1 MKKTLFVTAAVVAL
15 TGASYAQ
22 DLTISGFVAFEAI
35 YGKNYDVNAKDVY
48 ECRVGTTGANCAGN
62 GRSIDDLD
70 YGVDGRL
77 NFDYS
82 NSTKSGLEYGAHF
95 ELDLYQSDGQTFT
108 TVDGTTVVEG
118 QTGNDAGIYGL
129 GKEDRLIG
137 DSVAFNDGYVFINSA
152 LGNVKLGDAGAAGAA
167 SNQLHVP
174 YLVNALERDQYATAE
189 LELVKYENSFLGVD
203 FAASVDDDSNWN
215 LGIGYAAAVGA
226 VDVALGLSAG
236 EETLAGSIGAS
247 VGGLAFGVNYAMEE
261 VGSTTEYVA
270 AGVSYSAGPLSIGT
284 GVETEIR
291 HGDVGPF
298 TPAGIFTHNSPTG
311 QEYETNYFVGASY
324 EVADGLLFSL
334 GAANLDSDSANN
346 WSTPVLVRSGR
357 GIDLNAAVPK
367 AFGLSEN
374 RAWTAG
380 ASVKVSF

>member
-1 MKKTLFVTAAVVAL
+1 M
-15 TGASYAQ
+15 
-22 DLTISGFVAFEAI
+22 
-35 YGKNYDVNAKDVY
+35 
-48 ECRVGTTGANCAGN
+48 
-62 GRSIDDLD
+62 
-70 YGVDGRL
+70 

-95 ELDLYQSDGQTFT
+95 ELDLYQSDGQTYST
-108 TVDGTTVVEG
+108 ALGIPITEG
-118 QTGNDAGIYGL
+118 VTGSNLLGIYGL

-137 DSVAFNDGYVFINSA
+137 DGVSFNDGYVFINSA

-226 VDVALGLSAG
+226 VDVALGLAAG

-291 HGDVGPF
+291 HGDIGPLGSGF
-298 TPAGIFTHNSPTG
+298 FVHDNPTG
-311 QEYETNYFVGASY
+311 
-324 EVADGLLFSL
+324 
-334 GAANLDSDSANN
+334 
-346 WSTPVLVRSGR
+346 
-357 GIDLNAAVPK
+357 
-367 AFGLSEN
+367 
-374 RAWTAG
+374 
-380 ASVKVSF
+380 